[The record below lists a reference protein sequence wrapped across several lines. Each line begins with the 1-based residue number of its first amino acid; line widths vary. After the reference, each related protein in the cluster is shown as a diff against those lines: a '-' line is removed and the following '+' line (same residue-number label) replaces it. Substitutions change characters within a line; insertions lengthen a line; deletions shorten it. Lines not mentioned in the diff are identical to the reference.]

1 MELQQ
6 AIEEITEKIDCITEE
21 NFGEGY
27 FLTQV

>member
-6 AIEEITEKIDCITEE
+6 EIEEVTKKLACITEE

-27 FLTQV
+27 FIT